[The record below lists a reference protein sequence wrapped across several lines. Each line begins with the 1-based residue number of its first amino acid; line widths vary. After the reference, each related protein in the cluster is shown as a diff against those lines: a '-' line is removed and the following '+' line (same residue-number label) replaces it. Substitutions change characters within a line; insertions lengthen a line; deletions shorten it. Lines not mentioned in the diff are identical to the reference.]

1 MSPSLQFQNGLPCL
15 ADHTNGTDA
24 TSPRLRGKVTVVTGG
39 AAGIGQDLA
48 QSIAEAGGDVAILD
62 IAEGSSCDLVKL
74 ANFFGVRAKY
84 YRTDV
89 SDKDKLEQTFNEVVR
104 DFGHIDGCVTAAGV
118 MVMTDF
124 LDYKWDDAVTT
135 QMINVVG
142 TFMTAQLAAKQM
154 RLQRSGGSIVMIASV
169 AAHLSSPALPI
180 SAYTASKGAVK
191 ALSHALTVELGPMGI
206 RVNTI
211 SPGYIRTSMTG
222 KVTVENPELA
232 SRFSYE
238 PPLGRMGET
247 RDLTG
252 AVNFL
257 LCESSSYISGSDILI
272 TGGLHAGRYA
282 KDREPHVSQ

>member
-48 QSIAEAGGDVAILD
+48 QSIAEAGGDIAILD

-74 ANFFGVRAKY
+74 ANSFGVRAKY

-89 SDKDKLEQTFNEVVR
+89 GDKDKLEQTFNEIVR

-124 LDYKWDDAVTT
+124 LDYKWKDA
-135 QMINVVG
+135 VVG

-154 RLQRSGGSIVMIASV
+154 RLQGSGGSIVMIASV

-222 KVTVENPELA
+222 EVIVENPELA

-257 LCESSSYISGSDILI
+257 LSESSSYISGSDILI

-282 KDREPHVSQ
+282 KDREPPVSQ

>member
-1 MSPSLQFQNGLPCL
+1 MSHCWHCKDKDKPLNN
-15 ADHTNGTDA
+15 H
-24 TSPRLRGKVTVVTGG
+24 
-39 AAGIGQDLA
+39 QDLA
-48 QSIAEAGGDVAILD
+48 QSIAEAGGDVAILN

-74 ANFFGVRAKY
+74 ANSFGVRAKY

-89 SDKDKLEQTFNEVVR
+89 SDKDKLEQTFNEIVR

-124 LDYKWDDAVTT
+124 LDYKWEDAVRT

-154 RLQRSGGSIVMIASV
+154 RLQGSGGSIVMIASV

-191 ALSHALTVELGPMGI
+191 ALSHALTVELGPIGI

-257 LCESSSYISGSDILI
+257 LSESSAYISGSDILI

-282 KDREPHVSQ
+282 KDREPPVSQ